1 MSGCLHLSE
10 GGWLKLNPEF
20 EDKRAKWHVSAVRAV
35 G

>member
-1 MSGCLHLSE
+1 LIE
-10 GGWLKLNPEF
+10 IPELKLNPEF